1 MSAILDLP
9 PSAPERRADGHRI
22 RTLFLAIIAFSAL
35 VAVLVSTHLYGRY
48 GIDANFATR
57 LLGPSWIH
65 PAGTDQLGRD
75 MFARTLHGLALSFW
89 VGLIASS
96 LSVII
101 AILLA
106 LVATTCGRL
115 ADEAVSFLVDAA
127 MGLPHFVLLI
137 LISFSLGGGT
147 TAVIIAVAVTHW
159 PRLTRI
165 LRAELLQLREAE
177 FVRASRQFG
186 KSWFYIG
193 RHHFLPHL
201 VPQLLVGLVLL
212 FPHAILHEAGLTFI
226 GFGLEPSKPAIG
238 VLLSDSMRYLT
249 AGKWWLGLF
258 PGLALLMVVLCFDAI
273 GNGLRLLTDP
283 RQEQT

>member
-1 MSAILDLP
+1 M
-9 PSAPERRADGHRI
+9 
-22 RTLFLAIIAFSAL
+22 RTLLLSFVAALALI
-35 VAVLVSTHLYGRY
+35 AVLVSTHLYGRY
-48 GIDANFATR
+48 GIDADFSTR
-57 LLGPSWIH
+57 LLGPSWSH
-65 PAGTDQLGRD
+65 LAGTDQLGRD

-89 VGLIASS
+89 VGLIAAS
-96 LSVII
+96 LSVVI
-101 AILLA
+101 AMLLA
-106 LVATTCGRL
+106 LVATTGGRL
-115 ADEAVSFLVDAA
+115 ADEAVSFLIDAA

-147 TAVIIAVAVTHW
+147 TAVIIAVGVTHW

-165 LRAELLQLREAE
+165 LRAELLQLRHAE
-177 FVRASRQFG
+177 FVRASRHFR

-201 VPQLLVGLVLL
+201 VPQLLVGLILL

-249 AGKWWLGLF
+249 AGKWWLGMF

-273 GNGLRLLTDP
+273 GNELRLLTDP